1 MTRTETVKQYGE
13 TAVSAYKTLNLAVI
27 GAGDL
32 AVERARTA
40 VAQFRSKATS
50 SIVALPGEAHVQADL
65 AVKEARTRATEA
77 AGTARTAAQQFTTV
91 VRPDVLR
98 DTVTGLVETARTQ
111 AISTVEHLAA
121 HGAEVVEELRR
132 QPGFRRIV
140 RQAEHAVDA
149 VEDTLEDV
157 LEETAE
163 AVVEASNEVT
173 SVAQKTAAKA
183 TKVAAKAEEKVEDAA
198 EATKAVAEDAVEEPK
213 PATKANA
220 AKKTAP
226 AARKSPAKATSAR
239 VTRARTAKPA
249 DPTAVPAKKN

>member
-1 MTRTETVKQYGE
+1 VKQYGE

-32 AVERARTA
+32 AVERAKTV
-40 VAQFRSKATS
+40 VAQLRSQA
-50 SIVALPGEAHVQADL
+50 VALPGEAQVQADL
-65 AVKEARTRATEA
+65 AVKDARTTAHQFAVAVRPEA
-77 AGTARTAAQQFTTV
+77 LRSTV
-91 VRPDVLR
+91 V
-98 DTVTGLVETARTQ
+98 GLVETARTQ
-111 AISTVEHLAA
+111 ALSTIEKLAE
-121 HGAEVVEELRR
+121 HGAEVVEDLRR
-132 QPGFRRIV
+132 QPAFRKVV
-140 RQAEHAVDA
+140 RRAERAVDA

-183 TKVAAKAEEKVEDAA
+183 TKVAVKAEDKVEDAA
-198 EATKAVAEDAVEEPK
+198 EATKATAEKVVEAPDSGAEPVTAKSTTVKVAD
-213 PATKANA
+213 PATSAPV
-220 AKKTAP
+220 KKSTP
-226 AARKSPAKATSAR
+226 AARKSSPAKATSAR